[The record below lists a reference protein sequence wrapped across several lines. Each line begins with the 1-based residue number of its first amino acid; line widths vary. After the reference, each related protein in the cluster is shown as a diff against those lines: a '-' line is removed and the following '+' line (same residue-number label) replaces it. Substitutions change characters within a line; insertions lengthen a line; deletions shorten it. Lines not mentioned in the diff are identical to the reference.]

1 MSAPIKAVAVAAKPV
16 AVAARPA
23 VAVAATA
30 KPAVAVAA
38 KPAVAVAAAKP
49 AVAVA
54 ARPPSATATAVAAKP
69 AVAVAAKP
77 AVAVAA
83 KPAVAV
89 AAVAKPA
96 VAVASRPPSAT
107 ATAVARPPSAS
118 AVPVKAVATAVAGAR
133 PAVAVAK
140 AVASRRRR
148 RPSPNPSR
156 SPSRLRRARSS
167 CGERSTSGGCAR
179 RGAIRNEPREPKEKK
194 AEDPEKAAAKAAEAA
209 RKKEE
214 ALKIKAAKQAEA
226 AAMRKQKA
234 AEIAEEK
241 KKEAEARRAS
251 EAAAAQLARELGI
264 GTFGLKGDRGY
275 MEDRCFATRLPSGDL
290 FMGVYD
296 GHCGEACPQY
306 CMDHLHNTL
315 AETTEFAKG
324 DYPGALREAF
334 HITNE
339 DFMPPPYGRNKHGVG
354 DMSGTTAVVTL
365 VVGDTLH
372 VANAGDSRAVISQKG
387 VGTAITTDHK
397 PEDEKEYE
405 RIKKAGGEVDFGG
418 VVAPGG
424 GNFLKC
430 ARSIGDAQYKRGPR
444 ERHLICAEPELFK
457 IEIAPG
463 DEFVVMASDGVWDVI
478 SDQKSV
484 EIVAKALKEN
494 DNACDQAAKALVMAA
509 YQAESED
516 NICAAVMLLSRRPS
530 LSKGGVQPTAKPAAA
545 VDNASESSTAAT
557 TTTETT
563 SSSTKASSAP
573 VKEEAPTAPPPAKTI
588 AATATAVA
596 KPAAT
601 ATATAV
607 AAKPAATATAVAK
620 PATATAVAAKP
631 ATATATAVAKPA
643 TATATAV
650 AKPATATAV
659 AAKPAVATATAVA
672 KPATATAVAK
682 PAVATATAVA
692 KPATAAAVDAKTARI
707 EAAAEKASGSS
718 SFQVA
723 LPTAP
728 PADLDEAAE
737 QFEKTCASMT
747 GQSPVRQKFR
757 RLMLPVHIAA
767 KDPSTSDLDLKADA
781 EFMRWPVERQKAA
794 LMLLS
799 FSAVATKV
807 NLGSLNLTDE
817 IAPVLEK
824 VLAAGGPDGPSK
836 LEVLNLDQNDLREG
850 GLLTLVKG
858 LKSNTKLKEL
868 RLTGQKMAMPK
879 TAEEALAN
887 CLDEGGASALLKV
900 GLDFRQDHARR
911 KVEAVLFRHTEANRV
926 QRKESMKS
934 LVPTPPPEAPTPTPP
949 PPKEPTP
956 PPMPKEL
963 EQALLSPPIKI
974 GGAAE
979 PNQPP
984 KPPPMPVPPPAP
996 KPPATPVPPTSAR
1009 RAAEPAARRRGATP
1023 PPMPLLRRPSLLP
1036 SPLRPTRSSVSCP
1049 PFRPLRR
1056 HRRLRPRGRHARP
1069 AGAAQRLPRPPRG
1082 RRRHRR
1088 PTRHR
1093 QSRRVPSWRRAR
1105 RSCRRQSR
1113 SRSRGARRMRRA
1125 SRQATRARS
1134 SSCSRA
1140 RPS

>member
-1 MSAPIKAVAVAAKPV
+1 
-16 AVAARPA
+16 
-23 VAVAATA
+23 
-30 KPAVAVAA
+30 
-38 KPAVAVAAAKP
+38 
-49 AVAVA
+49 
-54 ARPPSATATAVAAKP
+54 
-69 AVAVAAKP
+69 
-77 AVAVAA
+77 
-83 KPAVAV
+83 
-89 AAVAKPA
+89 
-96 VAVASRPPSAT
+96 
-107 ATAVARPPSAS
+107 
-118 AVPVKAVATAVAGAR
+118 
-133 PAVAVAK
+133 
-140 AVASRRRR
+140 
-148 RPSPNPSR
+148 
-156 SPSRLRRARSS
+156 
-167 CGERSTSGGCAR
+167 
-179 RGAIRNEPREPKEKK
+179 
-194 AEDPEKAAAKAAEAA
+194 
-209 RKKEE
+209 
-214 ALKIKAAKQAEA
+214 
-226 AAMRKQKA
+226 
-234 AEIAEEK
+234 
-241 KKEAEARRAS
+241 
-251 EAAAAQLARELGI
+251 
-264 GTFGLKGDRGY
+264 
-275 MEDRCFATRLPSGDL
+275 
-290 FMGVYD
+290 
-296 GHCGEACPQY
+296 
-306 CMDHLHNTL
+306 
-315 AETTEFAKG
+315 
-324 DYPGALREAF
+324 
-334 HITNE
+334 
-339 DFMPPPYGRNKHGVG
+339 
-354 DMSGTTAVVTL
+354 
-365 VVGDTLH
+365 
-372 VANAGDSRAVISQKG
+372 
-387 VGTAITTDHK
+387 
-397 PEDEKEYE
+397 
-405 RIKKAGGEVDFGG
+405 
-418 VVAPGG
+418 
-424 GNFLKC
+424 
-430 ARSIGDAQYKRGPR
+430 
-444 ERHLICAEPELFK
+444 
-457 IEIAPG
+457 
-463 DEFVVMASDGVWDVI
+463 MASDGVWDVI

-530 LSKGGVQPTAKPAAA
+530 VSKGGVQPTAKPAAA

-607 AAKPAATATAVAK
+607 AAKPAATATAVVK

-631 ATATATAVAKPA
+631 ATATAVAKPA

-659 AAKPAVATATAVA
+659 AAKPAVATATAVAKPATATAVA

-824 VLAAGGPDGPSK
+824 VLAAGRPDGPSK

-850 GLLTLVKG
+850 GLLTLVNG

-996 KPPATPVPPTSAR
+996 KPPAAPVPPTRA
-1009 RAAEPAARRRGATP
+1009 RAALPSRRRP
-1023 PPMPLLRRPSLLP
+1023 P
-1036 SPLRPTRSSVSCP
+1036 
-1049 PFRPLRR
+1049 
-1056 HRRLRPRGRHARP
+1056 
-1069 AGAAQRLPRPPRG
+1069 
-1082 RRRHRR
+1082 
-1088 PTRHR
+1088 
-1093 QSRRVPSWRRAR
+1093 
-1105 RSCRRQSR
+1105 
-1113 SRSRGARRMRRA
+1113 
-1125 SRQATRARS
+1125 ARS
-1134 SSCSRA
+1134 N
-1140 RPS
+1140 